1 MDANVRKRLW
11 VRLSGVLG
19 LLGLVAVLLGTAMPG
34 AAHAA
39 GREGAARKPSLGDT
53 LDRTVRRQLDAY
65 RIPGAAVV
73 VVRDGRQVYAKGY
86 GVEDADGG
94 KRVSP
99 ERTGFF
105 MGSDA
110 KVFTAMAVLKL
121 AESGKLD
128 LRADVNRYLDDV
140 EVENTYPGHPVTA
153 RHLLTHTAGF
163 DNAIVGRADA
173 RPVADTGELGKSLA
187 AHQPRRVRPPGRV
200 ASYDNYGVALAGHLV
215 EEVSGEPFARYV
227 ERNVLR
233 PLGMRST
240 SFAQPLP
247 GRLAGD
253 VARGHRPSGDG
264 EGDGDG
270 QATAR
275 GQYGAWSPTGAGAVT
290 TAADMGRLMRAQLDR
305 KGALS
310 EKSYRAMQ
318 KRQFA
323 NDGRLPGMG
332 YILEERRRDGHRMLV
347 KDGDVPGFHDNM
359 ALLPDRATG
368 VYVAYNGD
376 GEDGRASLAGQEV
389 AERVADHLYGKPR
402 PVAAKSAD
410 GDDGDDSGVYE
421 GEYRS
426 TRTSRSDLTRAA
438 DLTGAV
444 IVSAGDDGTLTTEGP
459 LSRDPDVTTR
469 HWVPVGD
476 GEFREKGGDG
486 QDLLGFRDGRLTVS
500 TDPSVAYERAP
511 WYEAPSLHRGVLLG
525 SLAALVLSALGW
537 GVAALVRTV
546 RGLPAPP
553 PGARVARGL
562 VWCVLGL
569 VGAAVVCFMK
579 LVSDPN
585 VMNEAVFLGDSALMG
600 AVPLL
605 LRIAMGV
612 AGCVVVCAV
621 LSWWRGWWGVAA
633 RIHYAAVALAS
644 ALVLGVAASYH
655 LAW

>member
-1 MDANVRKRLW
+1 MDRHARKRLW
-11 VRLSGVLG
+11 VRLLG
-19 LLGLVAVLLGTAMPG
+19 LPALVAVLFGTGVPGTAYG
-34 AAHAA
+34 AE
-39 GREGAARKPSLGDT
+39 REGDAREPSLGET
-53 LDRTVRRQLDAY
+53 VDRTVRRQLDAY

-73 VVRDGRQVYAKGY
+73 VVSGGRQVYAKGY
-86 GVEDADGG
+86 GVADADGG

-99 ERTGFF
+99 DRTGFF

-110 KVFTAMAVLKL
+110 KVFTAMAVLRL
-121 AESGKLD
+121 AESGKLH

-140 EVENTYPGHPVTA
+140 EIEDTYPGRPVTA

-163 DNAIVGRADA
+163 DNAIVGRAADG
-173 RPVADTGELGKSLA
+173 PVKDPGELGESLA

-227 ERNVLR
+227 ERHVLR
-233 PLGMRST
+233 PLGMRDT

-247 GRLAGD
+247 ARLARD
-253 VARGHRPSGDG
+253 VARGHRPSGG
-264 EGDGDG
+264 GDG
-270 QATAR
+270 QTTAR

-290 TAADMGRLMRAQLDR
+290 TAADMGRLMRAQLAR
-305 KGALS
+305 KGAL
-310 EKSYRAMQ
+310 EERSYRAMQ
-318 KRQFA
+318 KRQFG
-323 NDGRLPGMG
+323 NDARLPGMG
-332 YILEERRRDGHRMLV
+332 YILEERRRGGHRMLV
-347 KDGDVPGFHDNM
+347 KDGDMPGFHDNM
-359 ALLPDRATG
+359 ALLPDRGAG

-376 GEDGRASLAGQEV
+376 GEDGRAALAGQEV
-389 AERVADHLYGKPR
+389 AERVADRLYGKPR
-402 PVAAKSAD
+402 PVSAKKAD
-410 GDDGDDSGVYE
+410 GDDAGAYE

-444 IVSAGDDGTLTTEGP
+444 TVSAGDDGTLTTEGP
-459 LSRDPDVTTR
+459 LSRDPDVTER

-500 TDPSVAYERAP
+500 SDPSVAYERAP

-525 SLAALVLSALGW
+525 GLAALVLSALGW
-537 GVAALVRTV
+537 GVAALVRAA

-569 VGAAVVCFMK
+569 VGAAVACFLK

-600 AVPLL
+600 AVPVL

-633 RIHYAAVALAS
+633 RIHYAAVAVAA